1 MKHRIICSI
10 LALFAFL
17 TPSAQIIWTEE
28 HTHFDLHFEPI
39 ALIAVSQQEIQLS
52 PSMTTT
58 AGSPAFTDSIAT
70 TFHLRYTISP
80 VQPNPQLVH
89 SVSAPAGLSSRWLTA
104 PFLPASGTCTLAPSA
119 THNETNQFL
128 TTAIYGHS
136 GTAPQNGIPVTVQ
149 ISLSQSEYRN
159 LNAHLHLFNLTYQCL

>member
-58 AGSPAFTDSIAT
+58 SGLPAFTDSLSAS
-70 TFHLRYTISP
+70 FHLRYTISP
-80 VQPNPQLVH
+80 VSPGPSWSIAYH
-89 SVSAPAGLSSRWLTA
+89 YPSVFPPVG
-104 PFLPASGTCTLAPSA
+104 APSPFYLRA
-119 THNETNQFL
+119 AHARLRHPPHTMELISCSPQTFSVIQGPRRK
-128 TTAIYGHS
+128 TAY
-136 GTAPQNGIPVTVQ
+136 P
-149 ISLSQSEYRN
+149 
-159 LNAHLHLFNLTYQCL
+159 